1 MPPFAPSYFLLA
13 EVTVQAVGGWIAA
26 LFVSGGVLWVLF
38 LLVVQGFWD
47 KTGKPAVKDLLVTVN
62 AEPETVQ
69 KHTAEVERIIAA
81 WHNDPEQVRT
91 RTEFIKGIIDN
102 EVRRDDGLIHRD
114 TRSRVSALE
123 AELARKIDSVAAKFD
138 KFQEVQERRDQ
149 DNRAF
154 NAQVL
159 AKLACIE
166 GAFATLEGR
175 HFGQSAGSML
185 ASRNSTNLG
194 DADSEG

>member
-1 MPPFAPSYFLLA
+1 MLPLYPAYFLLA
-13 EVTVQAVGGWIAA
+13 DITVQAVGGWVAA
-26 LFVSGGVLWVLF
+26 LFLSGGVLWVLF
-38 LLVVQGFWD
+38 MLVVQGFWD

-62 AEPETVQ
+62 SEPETVQ
-69 KHTAEVERIIAA
+69 KHTVEVERIIAA

-159 AKLACIE
+159 AKLALIE
-166 GAFATLEGR
+166 GAFAALEGR

-185 ASRNSTNLG
+185 ASRNSKNLG